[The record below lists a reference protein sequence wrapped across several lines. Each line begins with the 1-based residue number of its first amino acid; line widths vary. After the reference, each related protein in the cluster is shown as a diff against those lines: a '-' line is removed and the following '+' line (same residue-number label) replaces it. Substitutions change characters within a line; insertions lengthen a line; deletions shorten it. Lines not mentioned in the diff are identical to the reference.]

1 MKKVLYIV
9 LGVILISCSKQ
20 PQKINY
26 SGVTQGSYFSIIYYD
41 EENRHFEAEIDSIFK
56 EVDNSVSLW
65 NENSI
70 IRKVNRN
77 EDVVVNQIFK
87 DNFEWARKASEFSDG
102 AFDATIGPL
111 VSAWGFHYK
120 KELEMTP
127 KMVDSIKQLV
137 DYHNIEIVDDK
148 VVKANPNMTLD
159 FNAVAQG
166 YTTDLI
172 GKFLETK
179 GIYNYLVDVGGE
191 IMARGTKPNGEQW
204 TIGIEKPAENFDS
217 ERSVQIKINLKDK
230 GIVTSGN
237 YRKYIEK
244 DGVRYSHSIDPKTGY
259 PVEHNLLSATVIADN
274 ASWADCL
281 ATICMLVGKEKASKL
296 LENQGVEAYFIF
308 VDENGTLQTEWL
320 NRHFD

>member
-1 MKKVLYIV
+1 M
-9 LGVILISCSKQ
+9 S
-20 PQKINY
+20 Y
-26 SGVTQGSYFSIIYYD
+26 SGVTQGSYFSITYFD
-41 EENRHFEAEIDSIFK
+41 EEGRSFEKEIDSIFDA
-56 EVDNSVSLW
+56 VDNSVSLW

-87 DNFEWARKASEFSDG
+87 DNFEWSRRASEFSGG

-127 KMVDSIKQLV
+127 EMVDSIRQLV
-137 DYHNIEIVDDK
+137 DYRKIEIINDK
-148 VVKANPNMTLD
+148 VVKANPDMTLD

-166 YTTDLI
+166 YTADLI
-172 GKFLETK
+172 GKLLETN
-179 GIYNYLVDVGGE
+179 GIFNYLVDVGGE
-191 IMARGTKPNGEQW
+191 IMARGTKPNGERW
-204 TIGIEKPAENFDS
+204 VIGIEKPAENFDS
-217 ERSVQIKINLKDK
+217 ERSVQIKLNLKDK

-259 PVEHNLLSATVIADN
+259 PVPQDLLSATIIAEN
-274 ASWADCL
+274 ATWADCL
-281 ATICMLVGKEKASKL
+281 ASICMLVGREKAIEL
-296 LENQGVEAYFIF
+296 LEREKNVEAYFIY
-308 VDENGTLQTEWL
+308 VEDGEIKTSTHRLETPQLT
-320 NRHFD
+320 D

>member
-1 MKKVLYIV
+1 MKRLTITILVLLIIV
-9 LGVILISCSKQ
+9 SCGRT
-20 PQKINY
+20 PRKIEY
-26 SGVTQGSYFSIIYYD
+26 SGITQGSYFAITYYD
-41 EENRHFEAEIDSIFK
+41 EAGRTFEAEIDSIFK

-127 KMVDSIKQLV
+127 QMVDSIRQLV
-137 DYHNIEIVDDK
+137 DYRKIQIIDDK

-166 YTTDLI
+166 YTADII
-172 GKFLETK
+172 GEYLETK
-179 GIYNYLVDVGGE
+179 GIENYLVNVGGE
-191 IMARGTKPNGEQW
+191 IMVKGTKPHGQMW

-217 ERSVQIKINLKDK
+217 EQSVQMKLQLKDK

-259 PVEHNLLSATVIADN
+259 PVEQNLLSVTIIADN

-281 ATICMLVGKEKASKL
+281 ATVCMIVGKEKASQL
-296 LENQGVEAYFIF
+296 LASQDGLEAYFIY
-308 VDENGTLQTEWL
+308 VKDGKIQTE
-320 NRHFD
+320 HYSK

>member
-1 MKKVLYIV
+1 MKRFLFI
-9 LGVILISCSKQ
+9 LAVISLLSCNHK

-26 SGVTQGSYFSIIYYD
+26 SGITQGSYFSITYYD
-41 EENRHFEAEIDSIFK
+41 EEGREFEHEIDSIFK
-56 EVDNSVSLW
+56 EVDNAVSLW

-77 EDVVVNQIFK
+77 EYIVVNQIFK
-87 DNFEWARKASEFSDG
+87 DNFEWARKASEFSEG

-137 DYHNIEIVDDK
+137 DYHKIDIVDDK

-172 GKFLETK
+172 GKFLESRD
-179 GIYNYLVDVGGE
+179 IQNYLVDVGGE
-191 IMARGTKPNGEQW
+191 ILARGTKPNGEQW
-204 TIGIEKPAENFDS
+204 TIGIEKPAENYNSD
-217 ERSVQIKINLKDK
+217 RSVQIKIQLKDK

-259 PVEHNLLSATVIADN
+259 PVEQNLLSATVIADN

-281 ATICMLVGKEKASKL
+281 ATICMIVGKEKASKL

-308 VDENGTLQTEWL
+308 LENGTIQTEWL
-320 NRHFD
+320 GH

>member
-1 MKKVLYIV
+1 MKRLTITILVLLIIV
-9 LGVILISCSKQ
+9 SCGRT
-20 PQKINY
+20 PRKIEY
-26 SGVTQGSYFSIIYYD
+26 SGITQGSYFAITYYD
-41 EENRHFEAEIDSIFK
+41 EAGRTFEAEIDSIFK

-127 KMVDSIKQLV
+127 QMVDSIRQLV
-137 DYHNIEIVDDK
+137 DYRKIQIIDNK

-166 YTTDLI
+166 YTADI
-172 GKFLETK
+172 
-179 GIYNYLVDVGGE
+179 
-191 IMARGTKPNGEQW
+191 KPHGQMW

-217 ERSVQIKINLKDK
+217 EQSVQMKLQLKDK

-259 PVEHNLLSATVIADN
+259 PVEQNLLSVTIIADN

-281 ATICMLVGKEKASKL
+281 ATVCMIVGKEKASQL
-296 LENQGVEAYFIF
+296 LASQDGLEAYFIF
-308 VDENGTLQTEWL
+308 VEDGKILTESFP
-320 NRHFD
+320 R

>member
-1 MKKVLYIV
+1 MKRVLIIIAIV
-9 LGVILISCSKQ
+9 TIFASCSKQ
-20 PQKINY
+20 PQRIQY
-26 SGVTQGSYFSIIYYD
+26 EGITQGSYFSIIYYD
-41 EENRHFEAEIDSIFK
+41 EEGREFEHEIDSIFK
-56 EVDNSVSLW
+56 EVDNAVSLW

-87 DNFEWARKASEFSDG
+87 DNFEWARKASEFSGG

-111 VSAWGFHYK
+111 VAAWGFHYK

-127 KMVDSIKQLV
+127 EMVDSIRQLV
-137 DYHNIEIVDDK
+137 NYQNIAIIDNK

-179 GIYNYLVDVGGE
+179 GIYCYLVDVGGE
-191 IMARGTKPNGEQW
+191 IMARGTKPNGSLW
-204 TIGIEKPAENFDS
+204 VVGIEKPAERFDS
-217 ERSVQIKINLKDK
+217 RRSVQINVKLKDK

-244 DGVRYSHSIDPKTGY
+244 CGVRYSHSIDPKTGY
-259 PVEHNLLSATVIADN
+259 PVEQNLLSATVIADN

-296 LENQGVEAYFIF
+296 LEGQGVEAYFIF
-308 VDENGTLQTEWL
+308 VEDGVIKTEWL
-320 NRHFD
+320 NR

>member
-1 MKKVLYIV
+1 MR
-9 LGVILISCSKQ
+9 Q
-20 PQKINY
+20 QQKIKY
-26 SGVTQGSYFSIIYYD
+26 EGITQGSYFSIIYYD
-41 EENRHFEAEIDSIFK
+41 EDGRGFEAEIDSIFK
-56 EVDNSVSLW
+56 EVDIAVSLW

-87 DNFEWARKASEFSDG
+87 DNFEWARKASEFSGG

-127 KMVDSIKQLV
+127 KMVDSLKQLV
-137 DYHNIEIVDDK
+137 DYQKIEIVDNK

-172 GKFLETK
+172 GHFLESK
-179 GIYNYLVDVGGE
+179 GINNFLVDVGGE
-191 IMARGTKPNGEQW
+191 ILARGTKPNGEEW

-259 PVEHNLLSATVIADN
+259 PVEQNLLSATVIADN

-296 LENQGVEAYFIF
+296 LENQGIEAYFIF
-308 VDENGTLQTEWL
+308 VEDGKIQSEWL
-320 NRHFD
+320 GH

>member
-1 MKKVLYIV
+1 M
-9 LGVILISCSKQ
+9 
-20 PQKINY
+20 
-26 SGVTQGSYFSIIYYD
+26 TQGSYFSITYFD
-41 EENRHFEAEIDSIFK
+41 ENGRGFENEIDSIFDA
-56 EVDNSVSLW
+56 VDNSVSLW

-77 EDVVVNQIFK
+77 EDVIVDQIFK
-87 DNFEWARKASEFSDG
+87 DNFEWSRKASEFSDG

-127 KMVDSIKQLV
+127 EMVDSIRQLV
-137 DYHNIEIVDDK
+137 DYHKIEIVDDK
-148 VVKANPNMTLD
+148 VVKANHNMTLD

-166 YTTDLI
+166 YTADLV

-191 IMARGTKPNGEQW
+191 IMARGTKPNGDEW
-204 TIGIEKPAENFDS
+204 VIGIEKPAENFDS
-217 ERSVQIKINLKDK
+217 ERTIQIKVPLKDK

-259 PVEHNLLSATVIADN
+259 PVPQNLLSATIIAEN
-274 ASWADCL
+274 ATWADCL
-281 ATICMLVGKEKASKL
+281 ASICMFVGKEKAIEL
-296 LENQGVEAYFIF
+296 LEKEEDVEAYFIYVEDGKIKTSTF
-308 VDENGTLQTEWL
+308 NVD
-320 NRHFD
+320 

>member
-1 MKKVLYIV
+1 MV
-9 LGVILISCSKQ
+9 GFASCMRQ

-26 SGVTQGSYFSIIYYD
+26 SGFTQGSYFSITYYD
-41 EENRHFEAEIDSIFK
+41 EKNRTFEAEIDSIFN
-56 EVDNSVSLW
+56 EIDNSVSLW

-77 EDVVVNQIFK
+77 EDVIVNQIFK
-87 DNFEWARKASEFSDG
+87 DNFEWAQKASEFSEG

-111 VSAWGFHYK
+111 VEAWGFHYK

-127 KMVDSIKQLV
+127 EMVDSIRQLI
-137 DYHNIEIVDDK
+137 DYQKIKIIDDK

-191 IMARGTKPNGEQW
+191 IMARGTKPNGQQW
-204 TIGIEKPAENFDS
+204 TIGIERPAEHYYDG
-217 ERSVQIKINLKDK
+217 RSVQESLTLQDK

-281 ATICMLVGKEKASKL
+281 ATICMVMGKEKASKL
-296 LENQGVEAYFIF
+296 LENQDGIEAYFIF
-308 VDENGTLQTEWL
+308 VEDSRLATTSTKG
-320 NRHFD
+320 FDHYLH

>member
-1 MKKVLYIV
+1 M
-9 LGVILISCSKQ
+9 
-20 PQKINY
+20 NY
-26 SGVTQGSYFSIIYYD
+26 SGVTQGSYFSITYFD
-41 EENRHFEAEIDSIFK
+41 EKGRNFENEIDSIF
-56 EVDNSVSLW
+56 EAVDNSVSLW

-77 EDVVVNQIFK
+77 EDVVVDQIFK
-87 DNFEWARKASEFSDG
+87 DNFEWSRKASEFSGG

-127 KMVDSIKQLV
+127 ETVDSIRQLV
-137 DYHNIEIVDDK
+137 DYRKIEIINDK

-166 YTTDLI
+166 YTADLV
-172 GKFLETK
+172 GKLLETN

-191 IMARGTKPNGEQW
+191 IMARGTKPNGEEW
-204 TIGIEKPAENFDS
+204 VIGIEKPAENFDS
-217 ERSVQIKINLKDK
+217 ERSVQIKINLKDR

-259 PVEHNLLSATVIADN
+259 PVPQDLLSATVIAEN
-274 ASWADCL
+274 ATWADCL
-281 ATICMLVGKEKASKL
+281 ASVCMLVGREKAIEL
-296 LENQGVEAYFIF
+296 LEHEKDIEAYFIY
-308 VDENGTLQTEWL
+308 VEDGKIKTSTHRLKTP
-320 NRHFD
+320 

>member
-1 MKKVLYIV
+1 M
-9 LGVILISCSKQ
+9 
-20 PQKINY
+20 
-26 SGVTQGSYFSIIYYD
+26 
-41 EENRHFEAEIDSIFK
+41 
-56 EVDNSVSLW
+56 DNTVSLW

-87 DNFEWARKASEFSDG
+87 DNFEWAQKASEFSDG

-127 KMVDSIKQLV
+127 EIVDSICQLV
-137 DYHNIEIVDDK
+137 GYQKIKIVDDK

-166 YTTDLI
+166 YTTDMI
-172 GKFLETK
+172 GKFLESR
-179 GIYNYLVDVGGE
+179 GVQNYLVDVGGE
-191 IMARGTKPNGEQW
+191 IFAKGTKPNGEQW
-204 TIGIEKPAENFDS
+204 TIGIEKPAENYDS
-217 ERSVQIKINLKDK
+217 ERSVQVKINLKDK

-281 ATICMLVGKEKASKL
+281 ATICMLIGKEKASKL
-296 LENQGVEAYFIF
+296 LEGQGVEAYFIF
-308 VDENGTLQTEWL
+308 VEDGVIKSEWV
-320 NRHFD
+320 NH

>member
-1 MKKVLYIV
+1 MKRVFL
-9 LGVILISCSKQ
+9 ILATAIFLFSCAKRPQRISYEG
-20 PQKINY
+20 I
-26 SGVTQGSYFSIIYYD
+26 TQGSYFSIVYYD
-41 EENRHFEAEIDSIFK
+41 EEGRTFEDEIDSIFK

-87 DNFEWARKASEFSDG
+87 DNFEWAMKASGFSDG

-127 KMVDSIKQLV
+127 EMVDSIKQLV
-137 DYHNIEIVDDK
+137 DYQKVEIVDDK

-179 GIYNYLVDVGGE
+179 GIGNYLVDVGGE
-191 IMARGTKPNGEQW
+191 IFAKGTKPNGEQW
-204 TIGIEKPAENFDS
+204 TIGIEKPAENYDS

-259 PVEHNLLSATVIADN
+259 PVEQNLLSATVIADN

-296 LENQGVEAYFIF
+296 LEGQDVEAYFIF
-308 VDENGTLQTEWL
+308 VEDGVIKTEWV
-320 NRHFD
+320 NRAD